1 MRQKCVCASH
11 IFPWS
16 VRLYR
21 RHRRYGRGLGV
32 RAGADSD
39 TRYGTSTVRTR
50 VHCTYTLDRVPVMVP
65 VKPYGPPPQT
75 ACRYSTR
82 E

>member
-1 MRQKCVCASH
+1 MRQKCVCVPSH

-16 VRLYR
+16 VRLYTVDTDVTV
-21 RHRRYGRGLGV
+21 GV

>member
-1 MRQKCVCASH
+1 MRQKCVCVPPIS
-11 IFPWS
+11 S
-16 VRLYR
+16 LGLYDCTVDTDVTV
-21 RHRRYGRGLGV
+21 GV